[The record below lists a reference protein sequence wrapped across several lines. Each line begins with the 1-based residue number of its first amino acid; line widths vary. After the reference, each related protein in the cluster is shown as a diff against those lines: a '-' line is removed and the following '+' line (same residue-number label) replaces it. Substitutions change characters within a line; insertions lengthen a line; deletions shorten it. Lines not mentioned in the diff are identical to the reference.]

1 MYTMVYAMQTAVVST
16 RVKKDIKE
24 SLEKA
29 GVDIPKAVREHLEEL
44 AWKLQLE
51 EEIKGLRRLL
61 EEVKPSKPG
70 SAVKSVREDRESH

>member
-1 MYTMVYAMQTAVVST
+1 MQTTVVST
-16 RVKKDIKE
+16 RVKKDVKE

-51 EEIKGLRRLL
+51 DEVKGLRRLL
-61 EEVKPSKPG
+61 DKVKPSEPG
-70 SAVKSVREDRESH
+70 FAVKSVREDRESH